1 MSASQ
6 AQSSVH
12 GAIRGHRELALESAA
27 GGLRSAQGQPMALS
41 SVSAQ
46 GTLNGLMFVLA
57 VEQRYHNTTSRTLE
71 TVYTFPLSWDAVLL
85 GMEFHIGDKALSG
98 VVTGKRQAE
107 EQYEEAIA
115 AGDTAVMV
123 EKSVNG
129 LYTVNLGNLKPAKRR
144 KSHTATRSCCASRET
159 GFDLASQPRSRHAT
173 VTRKR
178 DGGVKPHES
187 VQADLLVEYP
197 FEISIDIIGDA
208 AAGSLSPPSHSTTTA
223 HTASGATVNPP
234 RGAFLDRD
242 FILVIEDLRDAPS
255 RRSPVMAKVTLPW
268 RASVPTCPARRPR
281 PWR

>member
-12 GAIRGHRELALESAA
+12 GAIRGTETRLESAA

-123 EKSVNG
+123 KIRQRPLHGQPGQPEAGRRGENRIPLRAVAALRG
-129 LYTVNLGNLKPAKRR
+129 KPA
-144 KSHTATRSCCASRET
+144 
-159 GFDLASQPRSRHAT
+159 
-173 VTRKR
+173 
-178 DGGVKPHES
+178 
-187 VQADLLVEYP
+187 
-197 FEISIDIIGDA
+197 
-208 AAGSLSPPSHSTTTA
+208 STWRPN
-223 HTASGATVNPP
+223 H
-234 RGAFLDRD
+234 DRAM
-242 FILVIEDLRDAPS
+242 LR
-255 RRSPVMAKVTLPW
+255 
-268 RASVPTCPARRPR
+268 
-281 PWR
+281 